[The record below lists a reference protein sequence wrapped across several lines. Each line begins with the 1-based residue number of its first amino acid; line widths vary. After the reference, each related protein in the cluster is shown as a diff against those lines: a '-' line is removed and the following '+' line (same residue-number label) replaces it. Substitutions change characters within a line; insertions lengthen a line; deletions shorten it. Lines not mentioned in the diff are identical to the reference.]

1 MKKKPI
7 IIIGAGISG
16 LTLALAL
23 LKNNINVLIFEKEKE
38 IEQRGAGINISPN
51 GTSILYNLGLEKKI
65 NSLACK
71 PINIELRNFNN
82 GFLLAKQNLNNSCEN
97 KFKYP
102 FFQAQR
108 RDLINILFDEI
119 NKINSEIIFF
129 DYELKRYEEKNN
141 FVSVTFDND
150 KKVDGSL
157 IIGCDGINSNV
168 RKILN
173 PNASSEFSNII
184 AWRGVVKMNDLSKPI
199 TELSPTIWMG
209 NQKHFVH
216 YPVQK
221 GNLLNFIGTVRKDE
235 WHDESWHQFGNK
247 EELKS
252 DFGNANSIIKEII
265 ENTDKPN
272 KWGLFDIKFIKNW
285 ASEKALI
292 IGDAA
297 HPMSPSYGQGAN
309 CAMEDAIILSRIIL
323 KNSNFERNLSYF
335 QKNRVERVKKLQKS
349 STRNLKVFHIKNP
362 LLKFI
367 IHSGLYVLNKI
378 IPIILMQS
386 SWIYKFNAFN
396 VKIK

>member
-1 MKKKPI
+1 MKNKPI

-51 GTSILYNLGLEKKI
+51 GTSILYNLGLEEKI

-71 PINIELRNFNN
+71 PINIELRDFNN
-82 GFLLAKQNLNNSCEN
+82 GFLLAKQNLNNSCEK

-108 RDLINILFDEI
+108 KDLINILFDEI
-119 NKINSEIIFF
+119 NRINSEIIFF
-129 DYELKRYEEKNN
+129 DYELKGYKEKND
-141 FVSVTFDND
+141 FVSVTFNND
-150 KKVDGSL
+150 EKVDGSL
-157 IIGCDGINSNV
+157 IIGCDGINSKV

-173 PNASSEFSNII
+173 PNTSSEFSNII
-184 AWRGVVKMNDLSKPI
+184 AWRGVVNMADLSKPI

-209 NQKHFVH
+209 NEKHFVH
-216 YPVQK
+216 YPIRK
-221 GNLLNFIGTVRKDE
+221 GDLLNFIGTVRKSE
-235 WHDESWHQFGNK
+235 WHDESWHQFGSK
-247 EELKS
+247 EELKR

-265 ENTDKPN
+265 ENIDKPN

-285 ASEKALI
+285 ASEKALV

-323 KNSNFERNLSYF
+323 KNSNFQKNLS
-335 QKNRVERVKKLQKS
+335 
-349 STRNLKVFHIKNP
+349 
-362 LLKFI
+362 
-367 IHSGLYVLNKI
+367 
-378 IPIILMQS
+378 
-386 SWIYKFNAFN
+386 
-396 VKIK
+396 